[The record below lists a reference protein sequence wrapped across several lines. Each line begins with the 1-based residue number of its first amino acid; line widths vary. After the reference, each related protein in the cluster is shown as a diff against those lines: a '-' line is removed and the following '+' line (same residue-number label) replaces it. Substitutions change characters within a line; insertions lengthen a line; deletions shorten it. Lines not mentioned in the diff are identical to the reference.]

1 MKTSLLFLTNLF
13 FLFIFSSSANSA
25 DIYAEYQITGTNST
39 PMISKMYGKNGN
51 VRTETIMNV
60 GGRPM
65 NTTTLILKSNPNVAY
80 VYNSLTTTYTEAKI
94 NSKASIKDIS
104 IKVLGNEKVGNY
116 NCTHVKMTSDGK
128 TWDAWF
134 TKELPS
140 FNFPISGN
148 NELGS
153 QKVMNELKSK
163 GITGMM
169 AKAVFLTPGG
179 KSKAFT
185 MQLVKYET
193 KTLNASLF
201 TLPSGYKKSS
211 VTLDPEKM
219 KNMTREQKKE
229 LMMKMIKEQQLKH

>member
-1 MKTSLLFLTNLF
+1 MKTSLFFLTNLF
-13 FLFIFSSSANSA
+13 FLFIFVPAANSA
-25 DIYAEYQITGTNST
+25 DIYAEYQMTGITGT
-39 PMISKMYGKNGN
+39 PVISKMYGKNGN
-51 VRTETIMNV
+51 IRTETNMNM
-60 GGRPM
+60 GGRQM
-65 NTTTLILKSNPNVAY
+65 STTTLMLKSNPNVAY
-80 VYNSLTTTYTEAKI
+80 VFNSLTKTYNEAKI
-94 NSKASIKDIS
+94 NPKAIVKDVT
-104 IKVLGNEKVGNY
+104 IKVLGSEKVGNY

-128 TWDAWF
+128 SWDAWF

-148 NELGS
+148 SEWGS

-169 AKAVFLTPGG
+169 VKVVFLTPGAKT
-179 KSKAFT
+179 KSIT

-201 TLPSGYKKSS
+201 TLPAGYKKSS

-219 KNMTREQKKE
+219 KNMTSEQKKE
-229 LMMKMIKEQQLKH
+229 LMMKMMKEQMKQK